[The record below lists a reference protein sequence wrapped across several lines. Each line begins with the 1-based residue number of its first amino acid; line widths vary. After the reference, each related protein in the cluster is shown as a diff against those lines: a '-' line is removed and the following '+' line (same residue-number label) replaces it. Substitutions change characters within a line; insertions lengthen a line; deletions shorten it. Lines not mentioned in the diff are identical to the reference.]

1 MNLAWCIFMQ
11 SKTRKKILVVDS
23 DPFYCGMM
31 ISALRQAGYSSSAC
45 PENDV
50 PALIKKN
57 VFDLVFIDMG
67 MFAVSAR
74 QILRTLRRENASIPV
89 FTVADPADKMFII
102 DMLKNGR
109 KDIIEN
115 YIVRAS

>member
-1 MNLAWCIFMQ
+1 MQ
-11 SKTRKKILVVDS
+11 NEIRKKILVVDG

-45 PENDV
+45 LENDV
-50 PALIKKN
+50 QALIKKT

-74 QILRTLRRENASIPV
+74 RILKTLRQENASIPV

-102 DMLKNGR
+102 DMLNNGR

-115 YIVRAS
+115 YLAAAR